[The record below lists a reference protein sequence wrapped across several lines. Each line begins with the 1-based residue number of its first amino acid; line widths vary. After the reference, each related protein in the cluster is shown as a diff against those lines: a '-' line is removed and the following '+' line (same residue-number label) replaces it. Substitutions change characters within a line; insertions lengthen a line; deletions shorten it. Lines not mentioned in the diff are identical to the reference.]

1 MRYRLTSMLTV
12 AALALIGMSGCEN
25 AVRPVGP
32 EPVAPELAS
41 ASTSL
46 ESADGSVW
54 QLIEGLEEMGG
65 THAIIGAAGGELT
78 LGQQTLIVPAGAVDA
93 PTLFTMKKSGSKLR
107 VSLTA
112 SRVTANDVGSAGFA
126 KPLDLIFSY
135 GAVASLPGDPGDLVI
150 VWIRPDGVYEPQ
162 PTTVNT
168 LDRTV
173 TGEIIHFSEYAL
185 ATN

>member
-12 AALALIGMSGCEN
+12 AALALIGIAGCEN
-25 AVRPVGP
+25 AVQPVGP
-32 EPVAPELAS
+32 EPLGPGPVS
-41 ASTSL
+41 SSSSL
-46 ESADGSVW
+46 DSADGSVW
-54 QLIEGLEEMGG
+54 QLIEGLEEVGG
-65 THAIIGAAGGELT
+65 THAVIGAEGGALL

-93 PTLFTMKKSGSKLR
+93 PTLFTMKKGGAKLR
-107 VSLTA
+107 VTLTA
-112 SRVTANDVGSAGFA
+112 SRVSPNDVGAAGFA

-150 VWIRPDGVYEPQ
+150 VWIRPDGEFEPQ
-162 PTTVNT
+162 PTAVNT

-173 TGEIIHFSEYAL
+173 TGQIIHFSEYAL